1 MKKNPVIVVAEDNP
15 VELLLITKSLE
26 AHTGFTV
33 HAATNADDGLAL
45 AVEKHADL
53 IVSDFNMPGGNGFEF
68 CNRVK
73 QHPMLRG
80 TMFILLTGL
89 EDMDNKIKGLSL
101 GADDYLTKPFHG
113 GELISKINAFLRI
126 KFLQD
131 ELATE
136 HSQLVTL
143 NEELEM
149 SFNGIIA
156 LLGNLIELRVPN
168 AAARG
173 RRAADIAVWVGEKF
187 TVNPDEMQDI
197 KYAALLHEIG
207 KVTMPDSVLT
217 KPQTEQSDH
226 EREEI
231 AHFPIRGQLITQ
243 AIPRLKTVSSLIRH
257 QMENFDGTGTPD
269 RLMKYEIPFGARI
282 LRVINAVEH
291 VLSTTSVDMDAVR
304 TELLT
309 RKGSYF
315 DPQIALLV
323 NDYLQIASQNFV
335 VEGKRHISVLEL
347 VGGMKI
353 ARDLYTASGVKLLT
367 ENTVLTM
374 NTIERIVAHHRFD
387 PILSGVYIYD

>member
-1 MKKNPVIVVAEDNP
+1 VKKNPVIVVAEDNP
-15 VELLLITKSLE
+15 VELLLITKTLA

-33 HAATNADDGLAL
+33 HAASNADDGLAL
-45 AVEKHADL
+45 ALEHHADL
-53 IVSDFNMPGGNGFEF
+53 IVSDFNMPGENGFEF

-73 QHPMLRG
+73 KHPMLRG

-89 EDMDNKIKGLSL
+89 EDIDNKIKGLSL

-136 HSQLVTL
+136 HAQLIGL
-143 NEELEM
+143 NEELES

-187 TVNPDEMQDI
+187 GVGADELQDI

-217 KPQTEQSDH
+217 KPMAEQTEH

-243 AIPRLKTVSSLIRH
+243 TIPRLKTVSSVIRH
-257 QMENFDGTGTPD
+257 QMENFDGTGYPD
-269 RLMKYEIPFGARI
+269 RLMKTEISFGARI

-291 VLSTTSVDMDAVR
+291 VLSTTAVDMDAVR
-304 TELLT
+304 NELLT

-367 ENTVLTM
+367 ENTVLSI
-374 NTIERIVAHHRFD
+374 NTIERIMAHHRFD
-387 PILSGVYIYD
+387 PILSGAYIYE

>member
-1 MKKNPVIVVAEDNP
+1 MKKNPIIIVAEDDP
-15 VELLLITKSLE
+15 VELLLIKKTLA
-26 AHTGFTV
+26 AHPGFIV
-33 HAATNADDGLAL
+33 HASTNATDGLAL
-45 AVEKHADL
+45 AVEHHADL
-53 IVSDFNMPGGNGFEF
+53 IVSDYNMPDVNGFEF
-68 CNRVK
+68 CKMVK

-89 EDMDNKIKGLSL
+89 EDIDNKIKGLSL

-131 ELATE
+131 ELSAE
-136 HSQLVTL
+136 HAALATL

-149 SFNGIIA
+149 SFNGVIA

-173 RRAADIAVWVGEKF
+173 RRAADIAVWIAEKF
-187 TVNPDEMQDI
+187 TLPADELQDL

-207 KVTMPDSVLT
+207 KVSMPDSVLT
-217 KPQTEQSDH
+217 KPVHEQNEH

-243 AIPRLKTVSSLIRH
+243 SIPRLKAVSILIRH
-257 QMENFDGTGTPD
+257 QMENFDGTGLPD
-269 RLMKYEIPFGARI
+269 RLMRTEIPFGARV

-291 VLSTTSVDMDAVR
+291 VLSTTAVDMVAVKD
-304 TELLT
+304 ELLT
-309 RKGSYF
+309 RKGSWF
-315 DPQIALLV
+315 DPQIAMMV
-323 NDYLQIASQNFV
+323 NDYLQIASQHFV
-335 VEGKRHISVLEL
+335 VEGKRHITVLEL
-347 VGGMKI
+347 IQGMKI

-367 ENTVLTM
+367 ENTVLSG
-374 NTIERIVAHHRFD
+374 NTIDRILAHHRFD
-387 PILSGVYIYD
+387 PILSGVYIYE

>member
-15 VELLLITKSLE
+15 VELLLITKTLA
-26 AHTGFTV
+26 AHTGFSV
-33 HAATNADDGLAL
+33 HAATDADDGLAMAL
-45 AVEKHADL
+45 EYHADL
-53 IVSDFNMPGGNGFEF
+53 IVSDFNMPGMNGFEF
-68 CNRVK
+68 CNKVK

-113 GELISKINAFLRI
+113 GELVSKINAFLRI

-131 ELATE
+131 ELAGE
-136 HSQLVTL
+136 HAQLVAL
-143 NEELEM
+143 NEDLEM

-173 RRAADIAVWVGEKF
+173 RRAADIAVWIGEKF
-187 TVNPDEMQDI
+187 QVDTDEMQDI

-217 KPQTEQSDH
+217 KTTQEQSEH
-226 EREEI
+226 EREEV

-243 AIPRLKTVSSLIRH
+243 AIPRLKAVSTLIRY
-257 QMENFDGTGTPD
+257 QMENFDGTGSPD
-269 RLMKYEIPFGARI
+269 HLMKTEIPFGARI
-282 LRVINAVEH
+282 LRIINAVEH

-304 TELLT
+304 NELLT
-309 RKGSYF
+309 RKGNYY

-335 VEGKRHISVLEL
+335 VEGKRHVSVLEL

-367 ENTVLTM
+367 ENTVLSL
-374 NTIERIVAHHRFD
+374 NTIERIMAHHRFD

>member
-1 MKKNPVIVVAEDNP
+1 MKTNPIIVVAEDNP
-15 VELLLITKSLE
+15 VELLLIKKTLA
-26 AHTGFTV
+26 AHTGFSV
-33 HAATNADDGLAL
+33 YASTNAADGLAL
-45 AVEKHADL
+45 ALEYHADL
-53 IVSDFNMPGGNGFEF
+53 IVSDYNMPGENGFEF
-68 CNRVK
+68 CNKVK

-113 GELISKINAFLRI
+113 GELVSKINAFLRI

-131 ELATE
+131 ELAGE
-136 HSQLVTL
+136 HAQLVTL
-143 NEELEM
+143 NEDLEM

-173 RRAADIAVWVGEKF
+173 RRAAEIALWVANKF
-187 TVNPDEMQDI
+187 EVALDEMQDI

-207 KVTMPDSVLT
+207 KATMPDSVLM
-217 KPQTEQSDH
+217 KPFQEQTEH
-226 EREEI
+226 EREEV

-243 AIPRLKTVSSLIRH
+243 TIPRLKNVSALIRC
-257 QMENFDGTGTPD
+257 QMENFDGTGNPD
-269 RLMKYEIPFGARI
+269 RLMKTEIPFGSRI
-282 LRVINAVEH
+282 LRVINAVEQ
-291 VLSTTSVDMDAVR
+291 VLTSTSVDMDAVR

-323 NDYLQIASQNFV
+323 NDYLQIASQNFLI
-335 VEGKRHISVLEL
+335 EGKRHVSVLEL

-367 ENTVLTM
+367 ENTVLSL
-374 NTIERIVAHHRFD
+374 NTIERIMAHHRFD
-387 PILSGVYIYD
+387 PILSGVYIYE